1 MRKNKQARPAI
12 SRPAASF
19 LGAAALAVW
28 LLMLWA
34 ALRSEPLGWERTGY
48 EWVRSWDVP
57 GLTGFLSGITWISN
71 TPVALAYSAALI
83 VALAALR
90 RLRLATLFLAAGIL
104 DLLNSTVLQ
113 DLIGRPRPD
122 PLVRAASDSFP
133 SGHAFH
139 SVLFFGLVVAVLL
152 LPRLRGRWSRAGLIV
167 LWLAFVLATGLSR
180 VHLGF
185 HQPLDILG
193 GYLLAGLALGAVL
206 FANSRMPAP
215 ESKQSQ
221 PS

>member
-1 MRKNKQARPAI
+1 
-12 SRPAASF
+12 
-19 LGAAALAVW
+19 
-28 LLMLWA
+28 MLWA
-34 ALRSEPLGWERTGY
+34 TLRSEPPGWEKTGY
-48 EWVRSWDVP
+48 EWARSWDVP
-57 GLTGFLSGITWISN
+57 GLTGFLSAITWISN
-71 TPVALAYSAALI
+71 TTVAVAYGAVLI

-90 RLRLATLFLAAGIL
+90 RLRLAALFLAAGIL

-113 DLIGRPRPD
+113 ALIGRPRPD
-122 PLVRAASDSFP
+122 LLVRAANDGFP

-152 LPRLRGRWSRAGLIV
+152 LPHLHNRWSRTGLIV

-185 HQPLDILG
+185 HQPLDVLG
-193 GYLLAGLALGAVL
+193 GYLLAGLALGVVL
-206 FANSRMPAP
+206 FANSRIPAP
-215 ESKQSQ
+215 TPKQSQ